1 MISFDRMTDAN
12 INPVEVVKIPN
23 SWNRAVYR
31 FSFKFFLLIIVV
43 RKNDP
48 HIAILALFRG
58 FIWII
63 IDGKK

>member
-23 SWNRAVYR
+23 LWNRAVYR

-48 HIAILALFRG
+48 HIAILAWFRG